1 MGSGGLEPLSAAP
14 PVACPPAGSCELNHA
29 MPHGQLVLIRR
40 PADAVLQHSGNAIVQ
55 MLPVVGAMLIWF
67 SFFSVKIAILEILN
81 SIYSILNSA
90 TSVLHVYG
98 FIHPCFSPHG
108 FVNAARLIIKGPT
121 KRASALAVMVQFD
134 HTMAASAGL
143 CFTTAGG
150 SQIYSNSH
158 SICAAAVADSPWTT
172 ARSKLQMISNHVS
185 SLRVPSGE

>member
-14 PVACPPAGSCELNHA
+14 PVACPPAGSCELTHA

-55 MLPVVGAMLIWF
+55 MLPVVGAMLIWC
-67 SFFSVKIAILEILN
+67 SFFTVKIGAILEILN
-81 SIYSILNSA
+81 SILNS
-90 TSVLHVYG
+90 VHLR
-98 FIHPCFSPHG
+98 IHPPFSSPHG
-108 FVNAARLIIKGPT
+108 FVNAARLIIKRPT

-172 ARSKLQMISNHVS
+172 ARSKLQMISNHIS